1 MGPERSGVCST
12 IGGWLSTLL
21 LVSVLPSSAQA
32 APVVSP
38 VAGPRETPPAPP
50 LNLAAP
56 SPPAEPPPPAEAGPA
71 EEVTPPPPSNT
82 FPLVITGYVDV
93 GFAKAQGNG
102 TSFPASFGPGVP
114 PGPADYY
121 VDTFAPA
128 VNSRGEAASIAA
140 PPGTSIAGFLPR
152 SAGIGGKPSFLINT
166 ADVDLRYTAPELP
179 IMIFTRLQVLPRL
192 YNAIPMTT
200 PPTPDTSEGMP
211 AGEYTRLYLE
221 QAFGRITPL
230 KSAELAISL
239 GKFDSVFG
247 IEYLDNEANFRVG
260 VTPSLVARYTTG
272 QSTGL
277 KLFYRYQII
286 PASSAIS
293 VNVAATNSGTFVESL
308 QGPSRSLT
316 GVPIVS
322 GRLGYELNLPRVS
335 IKVGGSAEYGARNDQ
350 YVTTQA
356 PETLLGFD
364 VRIILPTLVLSG
376 EYLHVEEED
385 AGESLPGV
393 TVPKLAGTGGYPEI
407 TEFYAHGFWIQ
418 AAEELPLSIDP
429 FRVTL
434 YARYEQRHGQFP
446 DFAGATILVARITG
460 GLNIGLGENLQL
472 KAEYLVNQE
481 LEGAP
486 QVANNVFTSS
496 AVWTW

>member
-1 MGPERSGVCST
+1 MGPERSGVRFT
-12 IGGWLSTLL
+12 IGRWLSTLTL
-21 LVSVLPSSAQA
+21 LIVSVLPASAHA
-32 APVVSP
+32 AP
-38 VAGPRETPPAPP
+38 AGGAPGTPPAPP

-56 SPPAEPPPPAEAGPA
+56 PPPNEPPPPAETEPA

-82 FPLVITGYVDV
+82 SPLVITGYVDV
-93 GFAKAQGNG
+93 GFAKAQGDG
-102 TSFPASFGPGVP
+102 TSFPSSFGPGVP
-114 PGPADYY
+114 AGPADYY

-192 YNAIPMTT
+192 YNSIPMTT

-247 IEYLDNEANFRVG
+247 IEYLDNQANFRVG
-260 VTPSLVARYTTG
+260 VTPSLLARYTTG
-272 QSTGL
+272 PSTGL
-277 KLFYRYQII
+277 KVFYRYQII

-293 VNVAATNSGTFVESL
+293 VNVAATNSGTFVEAL

-316 GVPIVS
+316 GVPIVA
-322 GRLGYELNLPRVS
+322 GRLGYELNLPRMS

-356 PETLLGFD
+356 PETLLGVD
-364 VRIILPTLVLSG
+364 VRVILPTLVLSG
-376 EYLHVEEED
+376 EYLHVTEED
-385 AGESLPGV
+385 AGEALPGV
-393 TVPKLAGTGGYPEI
+393 TVPKLAGTGAYPSI

-418 AAEELPLSIDP
+418 AAEELPLSLDP
-429 FRVTL
+429 FRLTL
-434 YARYEQRHGQFP
+434 YARYEQRHAQFP
-446 DFAGATILVARITG
+446 DAPGSTLTVARITG
-460 GLNIGLGENLQL
+460 GVNVGLGENLQL

-486 QVANNVFTSS
+486 EVANNVFTSS

>member
-1 MGPERSGVCST
+1 MGPERSGVRFT
-12 IGGWLSTLL
+12 IGRWRSTLTL
-21 LVSVLPSSAQA
+21 LIVSVLPASAHA
-32 APVVSP
+32 AP
-38 VAGPRETPPAPP
+38 AGGAPGTPPAPP

-56 SPPAEPPPPAEAGPA
+56 PPPNEPPRAEAEPA

-82 FPLVITGYVDV
+82 SPLVITGYVDV
-93 GFAKAQGNG
+93 GFAKAQGDG
-102 TSFPASFGPGVP
+102 TSFPASYATTPP

-128 VNSRGEAASIAA
+128 VNARGEAASIAA

-247 IEYLDNEANFRVG
+247 IEYLDNQANFRVG
-260 VTPSLVARYTTG
+260 VTPSLIARYTTG
-272 QSTGL
+272 PSTGL

-293 VNVAATNSGTFVESL
+293 VNVAATNSGTFVEAL

-322 GRLGYELNLPRVS
+322 GRLGYELNLPRMS
-335 IKVGGSAEYGARNDQ
+335 IKVGGSAEYGPRNDQ
-350 YVTTQA
+350 FVTTQA

-364 VRIILPTLVLSG
+364 VRVILPTLVLSG
-376 EYLHVEEED
+376 EYVHVTEED
-385 AGESLPGV
+385 AGEALPGV
-393 TVPKLAGTGGYPEI
+393 TVPKLAGTGAYPSI

-418 AAEELPLSIDP
+418 AAEELPVSLDP
-429 FRVTL
+429 FRITL
-434 YARYEQRHGQFP
+434 YVRYEQRHAQFP
-446 DFAGATILVARITG
+446 DAPGSTLTVARITG
-460 GLNIGLGENLQL
+460 GVNVGLGENLQL

-486 QVANNVFTSS
+486 EVANNVFTSS

>member
-1 MGPERSGVCST
+1 VGPERSGVRFER
-12 IGGWLSTLL
+12 GGWLSTLL
-21 LVSVLPSSAQA
+21 IISVLPASAQA
-32 APVVSP
+32 SP
-38 VAGPRETPPAPP
+38 VAGAPATPPARP

-56 SPPAEPPPPAEAGPA
+56 PPADDPAPGAIEPA
-71 EEVTPPPPSNT
+71 EEVTPPPPSNAS
-82 FPLVITGYVDV
+82 PLVITGYVDV

-102 TSFPASFGPGVP
+102 TSFPASFATTPPG
-114 PGPADYY
+114 GPADYY

-128 VNSRGEAASIAA
+128 VNSRGEAASVAA
-140 PPGTSIAGFLPR
+140 PPGTTIAGFLPR

-192 YNAIPMTT
+192 YNPIPMTT
-200 PPTPDTSEGMP
+200 PPTPDTSEGIP

-260 VTPSLVARYTTG
+260 VTPSLIARYTTG

-277 KLFYRYQII
+277 KVFYRTQII
-286 PASSAIS
+286 PAASAIS
-293 VNVAATNSGTFVESL
+293 VNVAATNSGTFVEAL

-316 GVPIVS
+316 GQPILS
-322 GRLGYELNLPRVS
+322 GRLGYELNLPRMS
-335 IKVGGSAEYGARNDQ
+335 IKVGGSAEYGPRNDQ
-350 YVTTQA
+350 YVTTDA

-376 EYLHVEEED
+376 EYVHVEEED

-407 TEFYAHGFWIQ
+407 AEFYAHGFWIQ
-418 AAEELPLSIDP
+418 AAEQLPLSIDP

-446 DFAGATILVARITG
+446 DFPGATIMVARITG
-460 GLNIGLGENLQL
+460 GVNVGLGENLQL

-486 QVANNVFTSS
+486 EVANNVFTSS

>member
-1 MGPERSGVCST
+1 VGPERSGVCFT
-12 IGGWLSTLL
+12 IGGWVSTLL
-21 LVSVLPSSAQA
+21 IISGLPASAQA
-32 APVVSP
+32 APGRASP
-38 VAGPRETPPAPP
+38 GMPPAPP
-50 LNLAAP
+50 PNLAAP
-56 SPPAEPPPPAEAGPA
+56 PPPDAPPPAETEPA
-71 EEVTPPPPSNT
+71 EEATPPPPSNVS
-82 FPLVITGYVDV
+82 PLILTGYVDV
-93 GFAKAQGNG
+93 GFAKAQGDG
-102 TSFPASFGPGVP
+102 TSFPASYATTP
-114 PGPADYY
+114 PRGPADYY
-121 VDTFAPA
+121 VDPFASA

-179 IMIFTRLQVLPRL
+179 IMIFTRLQILPRL
-192 YNAIPMTT
+192 YDPIPMTT
-200 PPTPDTSEGMP
+200 PTTPDTSEGMP
-211 AGEYTRLYLE
+211 AGEHTRLYLE

-247 IEYLDNEANFRVG
+247 IEYLDNQANFRVG
-260 VTPSLVARYTTG
+260 VTPSLIARYTTG
-272 QSTGL
+272 PSTGL
-277 KLFYRYQII
+277 KMFYRTQII

-322 GRLGYELNLPRVS
+322 GRLGYELNLPRMS

-350 YVTTQA
+350 DVTTQA

-376 EYLHVEEED
+376 EYVHVEEED

-434 YARYEQRHGQFP
+434 YARYEQRHGLFP
-446 DFAGATILVARITG
+446 DFPGATILVARITSG
-460 GLNIGLGENLQL
+460 VNVGLGENLQL

-486 QVANNVFTSS
+486 EVANNVFTSS

>member
-1 MGPERSGVCST
+1 VGRQRSGVCFT
-12 IGGWLSTLL
+12 TGGWLSTL
-21 LVSVLPSSAQA
+21 VIISALPASAHAASGGA
-32 APVVSP
+32 APGASP
-38 VAGPRETPPAPP
+38 AP
-50 LNLAAP
+50 LNLNLA
-56 SPPAEPPPPAEAGPA
+56 SPPPATEPAPAGAEPA
-71 EEVTPPPPSNT
+71 EEVTPPPPSSMP
-82 FPLVITGYVDV
+82 PLVITGYVDV

-102 TSFPASFGPGVP
+102 TSFPASYATVP
-114 PGPADYY
+114 PGGPADYY

-128 VNSRGEAASIAA
+128 VNSRGEAASVAA
-140 PPGTSIAGFLPR
+140 PPGTTIAGFLPR

-179 IMIFTRLQVLPRL
+179 IMIFTRLQALPRL
-192 YNAIPMTT
+192 YDTIPMTT
-200 PPTPDTSEGMP
+200 PPTPDTSEGLP

-221 QAFGRITPL
+221 QAFGRIMPVR
-230 KSAELAISL
+230 SAELAISL

-260 VTPSLVARYTTG
+260 VTPSLIARYTTG

-293 VNVAATNSGTFVESL
+293 VNVAATNSGTFVEAL

-335 IKVGGSAEYGARNDQ
+335 IKVGGSAEYGPRNDQ

-356 PETLLGFD
+356 RETLLGFD
-364 VRIILPTLVLSG
+364 VRVILPTLVLSG
-376 EYLHVEEED
+376 EYVHVEEED
-385 AGESLPGV
+385 AAAALPGLM
-393 TVPKLAGTGGYPEI
+393 VPKLAGTGGYPSI

-418 AAEELPLSIDP
+418 AAEELPLPLDP

-434 YARYEQRHGQFP
+434 YARYEQRHAEFP
-446 DFAGATILVARITG
+446 DAAGSTLTVARITG
-460 GLNIGLGENLQL
+460 GVNVGLGESLQV

-486 QVANNVFTSS
+486 EVANNVFTSS

>member
-1 MGPERSGVCST
+1 MGPERSGVCFT
-12 IGGWLSTLL
+12 IGGWLATLL
-21 LVSVLPSSAQA
+21 LISILPASAHASPASVPVGSAPA
-32 APVVSP
+32 
-38 VAGPRETPPAPP
+38 TPPAPP

-56 SPPAEPPPPAEAGPA
+56 PPPDEPLPAEAESA

-82 FPLVITGYVDV
+82 PPLVITGYVDV

-102 TSFPASFGPGVP
+102 TSFPTSFGPGVP
-114 PGPADYY
+114 LGPADYY

-128 VNSRGEAASIAA
+128 VNSRGDAASVAA
-140 PPGTSIAGFLPR
+140 PPGTTIGGFLPR

-192 YNAIPMTT
+192 YDDSVALGQPNTN
-200 PPTPDTSEGMP
+200 EGFP
-211 AGEYTRLYLE
+211 AGESARLLLE

-260 VTPSLVARYTTG
+260 VTPSLLARYTTG

-277 KLFYRYQII
+277 KIFYRYQII
-286 PASSAIS
+286 PAFSAVS
-293 VNVAATNSGTFVESL
+293 VNVSGTNSGTFVESL

-316 GVPIVS
+316 GQPIVTA
-322 GRLGYELNLPRVS
+322 RLGYELNLPRVS
-335 IKVGGSAEYGARNDQ
+335 LKIGGSAEYGPRNDQ
-350 YVTTQA
+350 TYSTDVPQ
-356 PETLLGFD
+356 TLLGVD
-364 VRIILPTLVLSG
+364 VRLILPTLTLAG
-376 EYLHVEEED
+376 EYVHVAEED
-385 AGESLPGV
+385 AGTTPPVG
-393 TVPKLAGTGGYPEI
+393 KLAGNGFYPADVY
-407 TEFYAHGFWIQ
+407 EFYVHGFWVQ

-434 YARYEQRHGQFP
+434 YVRYEQRHADYT
-446 DFAGATILVARITG
+446 DFATIHVDRITG
-460 GLNIGLGENLQL
+460 GVNIGLGETLQL
-472 KAEYLVNQE
+472 KAEYLVNRE
-481 LEGAP
+481 LSGAP

>member
-1 MGPERSGVCST
+1 
-12 IGGWLSTLL
+12 
-21 LVSVLPSSAQA
+21 
-32 APVVSP
+32 
-38 VAGPRETPPAPP
+38 
-50 LNLAAP
+50 
-56 SPPAEPPPPAEAGPA
+56 
-71 EEVTPPPPSNT
+71 VTPPPPSNAS
-82 FPLVITGYVDV
+82 PLVITGYLDV
-93 GFAKAQGNG
+93 GFAKAQGDG
-102 TSFPASFGPGVP
+102 TSFPSSFAP
-114 PGPADYY
+114 PGFADYY
-121 VDTFAPA
+121 VDPFAPA
-128 VNSRGEAASIAA
+128 VNSRGEAASVAA
-140 PPGTSIAGFLPR
+140 PPGTTIGGFLPR

-192 YNAIPMTT
+192 YNSTPMTM
-200 PPTPDTSEGMP
+200 PATPDTSEGFP
-211 AGEYTRLYLE
+211 AGEYTRLFLE

-230 KSAELAISL
+230 KNAELAVSL

-260 VTPSLVARYTTG
+260 VTPSLIARYTTG

-277 KLFYRYQII
+277 KVFYRYQII
-286 PASSAIS
+286 PAASAVSI
-293 VNVAATNSGTFVESL
+293 NVAATNSGTFVEAL

-316 GVPIVS
+316 GRPIVA
-322 GRLGYELNLPRVS
+322 GRLGYELNLPWMS
-335 IKVGGSAEYGARNDQ
+335 IKVGGSVEYGPRNDQ

-364 VRIILPTLVLSG
+364 VRVILPTLVLSG
-376 EYLHVEEED
+376 EYVHVQEED
-385 AGESLPGV
+385 AGEALPGV
-393 TVPKLAGTGGYPEI
+393 MVPKLAGTGAFPEI

-434 YARYEQRHGQFP
+434 YARYERRHAQFP
-446 DFAGATILVARITG
+446 DFAGSTLTVDRITG
-460 GLNIGLGENLQL
+460 GVNVGLGESLQL
-472 KAEYLVNQE
+472 KAEYLVNRE

>member
-1 MGPERSGVCST
+1 M
-12 IGGWLSTLL
+12 
-21 LVSVLPSSAQA
+21 
-32 APVVSP
+32 
-38 VAGPRETPPAPP
+38 
-50 LNLAAP
+50 NLAAP
-56 SPPAEPPPPAEAGPA
+56 PPADAPEAEAPGPA
-71 EEVTPPPPSNT
+71 EEVSPPPPSNAS
-82 FPLVITGYVDV
+82 PLVITGYVDV
-93 GFAKAQGNG
+93 GFAKAQGDG
-102 TSFPASFGPGVP
+102 TSFPSPFAPLP
-114 PGPADYY
+114 MGPADYY

-128 VNSRGEAASIAA
+128 VNSRGEAASVAA
-140 PPGTSIAGFLPR
+140 PPGTTVGGFLPR

-192 YNAIPMTT
+192 YDSPMTN
-200 PPTPDTSEGMP
+200 PPTPDTSEGFP
-211 AGEYTRLYLE
+211 AGEYTRLFLE
-221 QAFGRITPL
+221 QAFGRVTPL
-230 KSAELAISL
+230 PSAELAISL

-260 VTPSLVARYTTG
+260 VTPSLIARYTTG

-277 KLFYRYQII
+277 KVFYRYQII
-286 PASSAIS
+286 PAASAVSI
-293 VNVAATNSGTFVESL
+293 NVAATNSGTFVEAL

-316 GVPIVS
+316 GRPIVA

-335 IKVGGSAEYGARNDQ
+335 IKIGGSAEYGPRNDQ
-350 YVTTQA
+350 SVTTAA

-364 VRIILPTLVLSG
+364 ARVILPTLVLSG
-376 EYLHVEEED
+376 EYVHVEEED
-385 AGESLPGV
+385 AGQSLPGMV
-393 TVPKLAGTGGYPEI
+393 VPKLAGTGAYQEI

-418 AAEELPLSIDP
+418 AAEQLPLAIDP

-446 DFAGATILVARITG
+446 DYPGATILVDRITG
-460 GLNIGLGENLQL
+460 GLNVGVGETLQL
-472 KAEYLVNQE
+472 KAEYLVNRE
-481 LEGAP
+481 LESAP

>member
-1 MGPERSGVCST
+1 MGPERSGVCFT

-21 LVSVLPSSAQA
+21 DNFSS
-32 APVVSP
+32 SGF
-38 VAGPRETPPAPP
+38 GPRRAGRRRPGTPPAPP

-56 SPPAEPPPPAEAGPA
+56 PPADEPPPAEAEPA

-82 FPLVITGYVDV
+82 SPLVITGYVDV
-93 GFAKAQGNG
+93 GFAKAQGDG
-102 TSFPASFGPGVP
+102 TSFPGLVRHRRRRR
-114 PGPADYY
+114 GPADYY

-140 PPGTSIAGFLPR
+140 PPGTTIGGFLPR

-260 VTPSLVARYTTG
+260 VTPSLIARYTTG

-277 KLFYRYQII
+277 KVFYRYQII

-293 VNVAATNSGTFVESL
+293 VNVAATNSGTFVEAL

-316 GVPIVS
+316 GVPIVA

-335 IKVGGSAEYGARNDQ
+335 IKVGGSAEYGPRNDQ
-350 YVTTQA
+350 YADRPQA
-356 PETLLGFD
+356 PETLLR
-364 VRIILPTLVLSG
+364 VRRAGDPA
-376 EYLHVEEED
+376 D
-385 AGESLPGV
+385 AGPLRRVRARHGRGRRRVAARRDRPQAGGHRRLPGDHRV
-393 TVPKLAGTGGYPEI
+393 LRARLLDPGGR
-407 TEFYAHGFWIQ
+407 G
-418 AAEELPLSIDP
+418 AAALDRS
-429 FRVTL
+429 
-434 YARYEQRHGQFP
+434 FP
-446 DFAGATILVARITG
+446 DHALRPLRAAARRSSPTPP
-460 GLNIGLGENLQL
+460 
-472 KAEYLVNQE
+472 ARRSRS
-481 LEGAP
+481 LESPA
-486 QVANNVFTSS
+486 A
-496 AVWTW
+496 